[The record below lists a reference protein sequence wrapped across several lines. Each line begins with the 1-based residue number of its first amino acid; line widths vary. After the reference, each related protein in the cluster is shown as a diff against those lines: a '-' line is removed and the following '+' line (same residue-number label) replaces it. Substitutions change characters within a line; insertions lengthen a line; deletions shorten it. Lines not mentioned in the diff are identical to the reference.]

1 MVKEITICI
10 IIIFFIIMGDF
21 FTLQYIKNVTE
32 EVSNNMQEIRQLMEK
47 NKSEIDNQEIKDK
60 FNKLNKEWKKDFY
73 KLAFFIE
80 HTELEKI
87 ETSLTSLYSSIE
99 TNEYKDAIEKINT
112 TTFLL
117 NHIKDKYSVNLQ
129 NIF

>member
-1 MVKEITICI
+1 
-10 IIIFFIIMGDF
+10 
-21 FTLQYIKNVTE
+21 
-32 EVSNNMQEIRQLMEK
+32 MEK

-60 FNKLNKEWKKDFY
+60 FNKLNKDWKKDFY

-99 TNEYKDAIEKINT
+99 TNEYKDAIEKINI

-117 NHIKDKYSVNLQ
+117 THIKDKYSVNLQ